1 MNEEEKE
8 RIFLEIQSEIKAG
21 LEAYERGEC
30 IPLEEVRERI
40 LGSGSKI
47 RFDKLQAEIN
57 QIVADMEQ
65 GNYHT
70 REELMKRYG
79 LSLDSTN

>member
-1 MNEEEKE
+1 MNQEEEKE
-8 RIFLEIQSEIKAG
+8 RIFLELQAEIQAG

-30 IPLEEVRERI
+30 IPLEEVREHL
-40 LGSGSKI
+40 LGSDSKAL
-47 RFDKLQAEIN
+47 FDKLQEEVDRC
-57 QIVADMEQ
+57 VADMEQ

-79 LSLDSTN
+79 LL

>member
-1 MNEEEKE
+1 MNQEEKE
-8 RIFLEIQSEIKAG
+8 RIFQELQAEIRTG

-30 IPLEEVRERI
+30 ITLEEACERI
-40 LGSGSKI
+40 LGSETLFK
-47 RFDKLQAEIN
+47 KLQSEIN
-57 QIVADMEQ
+57 QSIADIEK

-79 LSLDSTN
+79 IE

>member
-1 MNEEEKE
+1 MNQEEKE
-8 RIFLEIQSEIKAG
+8 QIFLELQAEIKAG

-57 QIVADMEQ
+57 QSVADMEQ

-79 LSLDSTN
+79 LL